1 MEKIN
6 LEQDIKVLCVKA
18 ASFPEDALNA
28 HQKLHALLSRK
39 DKRNYFGISAP
50 DIKGKIIY
58 KAAAE
63 IIDPNEVSELGL
75 EVFIIRKGMY
85 YTVTIN
91 DFINCID
98 KIGSTFQD
106 IISKK
111 DIDPEGCCIEWYFN
125 DRDVRCMVKINE
137 K

>member
-63 IIDPNEVSELGL
+63 IIAVPCWSSCMIGILQRFFNSVS
-75 EVFIIRKGMY
+75 I
-85 YTVTIN
+85 
-91 DFINCID
+91 
-98 KIGSTFQD
+98 
-106 IISKK
+106 
-111 DIDPEGCCIEWYFN
+111 
-125 DRDVRCMVKINE
+125 
-137 K
+137 